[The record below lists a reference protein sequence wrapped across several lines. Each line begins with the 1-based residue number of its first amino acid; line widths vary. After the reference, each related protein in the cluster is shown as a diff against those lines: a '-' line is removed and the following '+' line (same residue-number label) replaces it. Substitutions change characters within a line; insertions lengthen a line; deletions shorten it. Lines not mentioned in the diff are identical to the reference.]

1 MGKLQEAFKSFQK
14 ALELHPYSS
23 DVLNNIGVI
32 LSQAGKREDAIKCF
46 QRALSL
52 MPSHPDAIKN
62 YESIKPLSKAAK

>member
-1 MGKLQEAFKSFQK
+1 MGKLEEAFKSFQK

-52 MPSHPDAIKN
+52 MPSNPDARENIEALVK
-62 YESIKPLSKAAK
+62 

>member
-1 MGKLQEAFKSFQK
+1 MGKPEKAFKSFQK

-32 LSQAGKREDAIKCF
+32 LSQVGKREDVIKCF

-52 MPSHPDAIKN
+52 MPSNPDAIKN
-62 YESIKPLSKAAK
+62 YENVKSL